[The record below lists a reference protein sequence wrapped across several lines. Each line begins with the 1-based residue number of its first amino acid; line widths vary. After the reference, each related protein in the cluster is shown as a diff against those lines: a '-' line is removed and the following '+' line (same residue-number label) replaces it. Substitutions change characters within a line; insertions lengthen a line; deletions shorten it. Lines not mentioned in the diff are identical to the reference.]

1 MFPYSIKRARE
12 FRKFHVVTA
21 CNDGYE
27 MYKKVNTDK
36 IFKFICLLE
45 FAIVLKLKNNKK
57 NFRGKMHW
65 LQMNPPREC
74 GLINLINSH
83 LAFSFFHFS
92 TTTLLQL
99 GVSSRCLSP
108 FHADECVFSLNE
120 QQKVYNNLFPQC
132 KYIKICI
139 HIVHAA
145 CKLF

>member
-1 MFPYSIKRARE
+1 M
-12 FRKFHVVTA
+12 
-21 CNDGYE
+21 
-27 MYKKVNTDK
+27 
-36 IFKFICLLE
+36 CLLE

-99 GVSSRCLSP
+99 VYLCAVCRLFTQMNAYFLLMNSKRCITIY
-108 FHADECVFSLNE
+108 SLN
-120 QQKVYNNLFPQC
+120 VSTLRFAYT
-132 KYIKICI
+132 
-139 HIVHAA
+139 
-145 CKLF
+145 